1 MLQDFQLRNP
11 RTPVQELCT
20 GLEQK
25 APDELHNLYNLQA
38 MWRGNSGHTILR
50 CAFPPSTVSRFLVFC
65 KIHFLVKLGQEM
77 IIDECV
83 AMNHNHVKNALGHLS
98 ILCELWFQGLIAGH
112 LASRVAAQTP
122 LASRARSAFLSSL
135 KAGSNGRTFVRR
147 VPNPCMLK
155 SLFWKAMRGRDRER
169 ERELVCSC
177 INEIVW
183 LDHWIMS
190 VGKAYR
196 SFPRELRSCFPFQ
209 QLHLGHLATSFG
221 LREAPREVVKKE
233 RRLGTTKP
241 DTH

>member
-50 CAFPPSTVSRFLVFC
+50 CAFPASTVRCYLSFC

-77 IIDECV
+77 ITDECV

-135 KAGSNGRTFVRR
+135 KAGSNGRTSVYERR
-147 VPNPCMLK
+147 
-155 SLFWKAMRGRDRER
+155 RER
-169 ERELVCSC
+169 ERE
-177 INEIVW
+177 
-183 LDHWIMS
+183 
-190 VGKAYR
+190 
-196 SFPRELRSCFPFQ
+196 
-209 QLHLGHLATSFG
+209 
-221 LREAPREVVKKE
+221 
-233 RRLGTTKP
+233 
-241 DTH
+241 

>member
-11 RTPVQELCT
+11 RAPVQELCA

-38 MWRGNSGHTILR
+38 MWRGNSGYTILR
-50 CAFPPSTVSRFLVFC
+50 CAFPPSTVSRFLLFC

-83 AMNHNHVKNALGHLS
+83 AMNHNHVKNALGHFS

-169 ERELVCSC
+169 ERE
-177 INEIVW
+177 
-183 LDHWIMS
+183 
-190 VGKAYR
+190 
-196 SFPRELRSCFPFQ
+196 RESWFA
-209 QLHLGHLATSFG
+209 LASMKLF
-221 LREAPREVVKKE
+221 
-233 RRLGTTKP
+233 
-241 DTH
+241 D